1 MDGELSVLWRVRKT
15 VNAMLL
21 SRGYVL
27 SSADLELDV
36 DDFRARFGDPT
47 AQGAALPNAREQL
60 TILASHRTRADE
72 QMFVFWAVE
81 DKIGVKPIKSY
92 VMRMEKEGISR
103 AIILLKRGITTFAR
117 RILHEMA
124 HPADPSA
131 PRRHI
136 ELFEDVELLVDITQH
151 TFVPQHVLLSDED
164 KAALLVKYK
173 LKETRLPRMQQVDP
187 IARYFGLT
195 KGQVVKIIRPSETA
209 GRYVTYRL
217 VA

>member
-1 MDGELSVLWRVRKT
+1 MDGELSVLWRVRRT
-15 VNAMLL
+15 VNSLLL

-27 SSADLELDV
+27 SSADLQLDM
-36 DDFRARFGDPT
+36 DDFRQRFGDPSS
-47 AQGAALPNAREQL
+47 AGAALPNAREQL
-60 TILASHRTRADE
+60 TILASHRTREDE
-72 QMFVFWAVE
+72 HIFVFWAEE

-92 VMRMEKEGISR
+92 VLRMEKEHITR
-103 AIILLKRGITTFAR
+103 AILVLKKGITTFAR
-117 RILHEMA
+117 RILHEMS

-151 TFVPQHVLLSDED
+151 AFVPKHVVLSDDE
-164 KAALLVKYK
+164 KQALLVRYK
-173 LKETRLPRMQQVDP
+173 LKETQLPRMQQVDP